1 MADHT
6 KKTGKRNLNTLRP
19 HIHKQIEFFIADDID
34 ISTFRDEMASM
45 EHPFF
50 ALKGGDTKVRE
61 YRNGNVTVIVR
72 SLAGIGLATIFDKD
86 IWIYAISKLQE
97 AINNNQSISRTVA
110 FTPYDFFVTTN
121 RAKSG
126 RAYDDL
132 EKTLSRLSGTRIKTN
147 IIYSENEQET
157 IEFGLIDTWRIVE
170 KQKGKLEI
178 GMVEVT
184 LPDWLYQAIAKT
196 KVLKIS
202 PDYFRIRKAIDRR
215 IYEIARKHC
224 GSQHEFTIC
233 LDKLHQKTGSSR
245 ELRKFRFD
253 IKKLTKVNDLPDYE
267 ILFDPV
273 TDKVTFK
280 NRNQNTDKGESSRK
294 REKGKKEIFKIKNK
308 MFAKPS
314 TLKRT

>member
-6 KKTGKRNLNTLRP
+6 KKIGKRNLKTLRP
-19 HIHKQIEFFIADDID
+19 YKYKQLEFFIADEFD

-50 ALKGGDTKVRE
+50 ALKGGDTKDRE
-61 YRNGNVTVIVR
+61 YKNGNVTVIVR
-72 SLAGIGLATIFDKD
+72 SNSLGLATIFDKD

-97 AINNNQSISRTVA
+97 AINNGQPISRTIA
-110 FTPYDFFVTTN
+110 FTPYDFFVMTN
-121 RAKSG
+121 REIGG
-126 RAYDDL
+126 RTYKEL
-132 EKTLSRLSGTRIKTN
+132 EKSLSRLKGTTIKTN
-147 IIYSENEQET
+147 IIYSEEEQET
-157 IEFGLIDTWRIVE
+157 IEFGLIDSWRIVE

-184 LPDWLYQAIAKT
+184 LPDWLYQAITKT

-215 IYEIARKHC
+215 LYEIARKHC

-233 LDKLHQKTGSSR
+233 LDKLHRKTGSSR

-253 IKKLTKVNDLPDYE
+253 IKQLTKINDLPDYE
-267 ILFDPV
+267 ILFNPT

-280 NRNQNTDKGESSRK
+280 NRNQNTPEAEASRK
-294 REKGKKEIFKIKNK
+294 QEKGKRAIHKIKNNL
-308 MFAKPS
+308 
-314 TLKRT
+314 LKR